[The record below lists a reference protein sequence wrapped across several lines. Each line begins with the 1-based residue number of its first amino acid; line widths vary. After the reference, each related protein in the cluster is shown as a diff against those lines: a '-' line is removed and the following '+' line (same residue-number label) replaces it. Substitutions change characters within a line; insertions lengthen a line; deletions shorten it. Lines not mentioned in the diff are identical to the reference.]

1 MSPGALPLGVIDDF
15 GGGSDGRTQGFR
27 AIGRQGEVSDYW
39 EGE

>member
-27 AIGRQGEVSDYW
+27 ARRQGEVSDYW